1 MMTKMNILNLNFIV
15 MKKIIIISITIVSFS
30 TRAQLLTIDAQIDGD
45 GIASYF
51 CFGDLEKSDEV
62 KDIDLR
68 ANEIN
73 SASINN
79 FMEEN
84 RYFRF
89 NYAINSTSQN
99 YFEQK
104 VEWIKFEKGSND
116 SIIGGVSFNAEFESQ
131 KTKTKNVFAIGQ
143 LSGDFEHFKKI
154 EFLEFAT
161 DAGRELDYSKF
172 KSLKGI
178 RTQDHFDGF
187 LGYRQKNLH
196 DPLMFNYPGDP
207 FFWSDLSKAEK
218 LESIRFSSMVQHFRV
233 DFKGNLYFLDGFNS
247 DILKLENLNSLSL
260 NGLPY
265 FTVNFFSL
273 EKLVFLELQDIQ
285 GPELLNLAL
294 VMGHFNENIEL
305 RNCIGYLSI
314 IDTSQTINLSEN
326 GHFRTEYENGQT
338 LCEGSFKNGV
348 PHGDWKFWYADGII
362 CQERSYDNG
371 QPVGKWTL
379 RAPKDNEYLPD
390 GNILAEF
397 TYLNGKLVNRK
408 DFRDGH
414 YLTNQNCIQGE
425 DDPLTLTTSEY
436 KLFWGEGNN
445 VEIEKKIVSVIA
457 EKNRYRTMGEQL
469 GDTLIQIVENW
480 SFGAENWSHKYKYQ
494 CTGKISLYEV
504 ERRGNAGQGAY
515 YQKITEDGWNSS
527 NRTSIINLK
536 DRTWEESVYE
546 KNSSDSLELIYHVRD
561 TISQQEWSVD
571 MK

>member
-1 MMTKMNILNLNFIV
+1 MTKMNMLNHNFIL
-15 MKKIIIISITIVSFS
+15 MKKIIIISITILSFS
-30 TRAQLLTIDAQIDGD
+30 TRAQLLTIDAQTDGD

-187 LGYRQKNLH
+187 LGYRRKNSY
-196 DPLMFNYPGDP
+196 DAIMFKYPGDP
-207 FFWSDLSKAEK
+207 FFWSDLCNAEK
-218 LESIRFSSMVQHFRV
+218 LESIRFSTMVKHFEL
-233 DFKGNLYFLDGFNS
+233 DFEGNLYFLDGINS

-260 NGLPY
+260 SGLPY

-273 EKLVFLELQDIQ
+273 EKLEFLELQDIQ

-294 VMGHFNENIEL
+294 VMGHFNENTVL

-326 GHFRTEYENGQT
+326 GNFRTEYKNGQT
-338 LCEGSFKNGV
+338 LCEGSFVNGV
-348 PHGDWKFWYADGII
+348 PHGDWKFWYADGLL

-379 RAPKDNEYLPD
+379 RAPRNSEHLPD
-390 GNILAEF
+390 GNIRAEF
-397 TYLNGKLVNRK
+397 TYANGKLVNRK
-408 DFRDGH
+408 DFLEDYYCMNLDGV
-414 YLTNQNCIQGE
+414 LGSIV
-425 DDPLTLTTSEY
+425 PVTLTISEY

-445 VEIEKKIVSVIA
+445 VEIEKKIVSVIV
-457 EKNRYRTMGEQL
+457 EKNRYSTIPEQL

-480 SFGAENWSHKYKYQ
+480 SFRAENWSHKYKYQ
-494 CTGKISLYEV
+494 CTGENWLYEV
-504 ERRGNAGQGAY
+504 ERRGNAGQGAN
-515 YQKITEDGWNSS
+515 YQKIIKDVRNSS
-527 NRTSIINLK
+527 KRISIINLK
-536 DRTWEESVYE
+536 DRTWEVSQYE
-546 KNSSDSLELIYHVRD
+546 KNSSDSLEIIYHVRD

>member
-1 MMTKMNILNLNFIV
+1 M
-15 MKKIIIISITIVSFS
+15 
-30 TRAQLLTIDAQIDGD
+30 DGD

-51 CFGDLEKSDEV
+51 CFGDFEKSDEV

-68 ANEIN
+68 ANAIN

-84 RYFRF
+84 GYFGF
-89 NYAINSTSQN
+89 HYGINSTSPN

-104 VEWIKFEKGSND
+104 VEWIQFKEGSND

-131 KTKTKNVFAIGQ
+131 KTKTKNVFALGQ
-143 LSGDFEHFKKI
+143 LSGDFVHFKKI

-178 RTQDHFDGF
+178 RTQDNFDGF
-187 LGYRQKNLH
+187 LGYRRKNTYDALI
-196 DPLMFNYPGDP
+196 FKYPGDP
-207 FFWSDLSKAEK
+207 FFWSDLCNAEK
-218 LESIRFSSMVQHFRV
+218 LESIRFKSMVKHFDL
-233 DFKGNLYFLDGFNS
+233 DFEGNLYFLDGFNS

-260 NGLPY
+260 SGLPY

-273 EKLVFLELQDIQ
+273 EKLEFLELQDIQ

-326 GHFRTEYENGQT
+326 GNFRTEYKNGQT
-338 LCEGSFKNGV
+338 LCEGSFVNGV

-379 RAPKDNEYLPD
+379 RAPRNSEHLPD
-390 GNILAEF
+390 GNIRAEF
-397 TYLNGKLVNRK
+397 TYANGKLVNRK
-408 DFRDGH
+408 DFLEDFYCMNLDGV
-414 YLTNQNCIQGE
+414 LGSIV
-425 DDPLTLTTSEY
+425 PVTLTISEY

-445 VEIEKKIVSVIA
+445 VEIEKKIVSVIV
-457 EKNRYRTMGEQL
+457 EKNRYSTIPEQL

-480 SFGAENWSHKYKYQ
+480 SFRAENWSHKYKYQ
-494 CTGKISLYEV
+494 CTGENWLYEV
-504 ERRGNAGQGAY
+504 ERRGNAGQGAN
-515 YQKITEDGWNSS
+515 YQKITKDVGNSS
-527 NRTSIINLK
+527 KRISIINLK
-536 DRTWEESVYE
+536 DRTWEESEYE
-546 KNSSDSLELIYHVRD
+546 KNSSDSLEIIYHVRD

-571 MK
+571 IK